1 MQLLTFSVIILCIT
15 TLINLESKK
24 MNLKFA
30 LEQVHA
36 KESERPKLPIK
47 LHQSNKFINK
57 KLTSIYIC
65 QGTKEKIYK
74 IKDYLKITVDDVINM
89 LIDNNIHF
97 GASK

>member
-1 MQLLTFSVIILCIT
+1 
-15 TLINLESKK
+15 
-24 MNLKFA
+24 MNLKFS

-47 LHQSNKFINK
+47 LHQSNKLINK

-65 QGTKEKIYK
+65 QETKEKIYK
-74 IKDYLKITVDDVINM
+74 IRDYFKITVDEVINM
-89 LIDNNIHF
+89 LLDGHVHF

>member
-1 MQLLTFSVIILCIT
+1 MTTKQKLL
-15 TLINLESKK
+15 NK
-24 MNLKFA
+24 N
-30 LEQVHA
+30 QV
-36 KESERPKLPIK
+36 
-47 LHQSNKFINK
+47 
-57 KLTSIYIC
+57 IYIC

>member
-15 TLINLESKK
+15 TLINLESKII
-24 MNLKFA
+24 NLKFA
-30 LEQVHA
+30 LEQIHA

-47 LHQSNKFINK
+47 LHQSNKLINK

-65 QGTKEKIYK
+65 QETKKKIYK
-74 IKDYLKITVDDVINM
+74 IRDYLKITVDEVINM
-89 LIDNNIHF
+89 LLDRNIYF

>member
-1 MQLLTFSVIILCIT
+1 
-15 TLINLESKK
+15 

-47 LHQSNKFINK
+47 LYQSNKFINK

-65 QGTKEKIYK
+65 QETKEKIYK

>member
-1 MQLLTFSVIILCIT
+1 
-15 TLINLESKK
+15 

-30 LEQVHA
+30 LEQIHA

-65 QGTKEKIYK
+65 QETKEKIYK
-74 IKDYLKITVDDVINM
+74 IRDYLKITVDDVIDM
-89 LIDNNIHF
+89 LLNDHIYF